1 MDRLNRLATRMVP
14 ILMGMAYLGCD
25 GLMTGKPVA
34 GNDFESPLDNMSRE
48 LNAVFLLGD
57 ENFEKVFTPADGLG
71 PIFNNTSCAGCHP
84 GDGRGTPE
92 LSFFRFSRSDDLA
105 LDIGGPQHQ
114 DKSLPGVP
122 RERVPEGVE
131 RSFRLPP
138 PVFGVGL
145 IEAIPVETIL
155 ANADPEDADG
165 DGISGRPNWVEA
177 PGFVP
182 SHHVGGGPG
191 LQLGR
196 FSRKAQVSSLLEQVA
211 AAYQQ
216 DIGITSDFIPEE
228 NAHPQ
233 AAGGIALGDGVPDPE
248 IPAHIVLET
257 TAYVRLLTPPKRGRS
272 TAEVERGSAL
282 FSQLGCVSCHVPSLR
297 TGDSSIPQLSQVEA
311 ELYSDLLLH
320 DMGEAL
326 ADGRGDGDAT
336 GREWRTAPLWGTRL
350 VAEFLAG
357 EEFYLHDG
365 RATTL
370 DDAIRFH
377 GGEAQKTRDDYLL
390 LEANEQQALITFL
403 KSL

>member
-1 MDRLNRLATRMVP
+1 MDRLYVLTARMLLFVVG
-14 ILMGMAYLGCD
+14 LVCLGCD
-25 GLMTGKPVA
+25 ALMTEKSVA
-34 GNDFESPLDNMSRE
+34 GNDFESPLEGMSRE
-48 LNAVFLLGD
+48 LNVVFLLGD
-57 ENFEKVFTPADGLG
+57 ENFEKVFTPAAGLG

-92 LSFFRFSRSDDLA
+92 LSFFRFSRTDDLA
-105 LDIGGPQHQ
+105 LDLGGPQHQ

-122 RERVPEGVE
+122 VEQVPEGVS

-145 IEAIPVETIL
+145 IEAIPVEVIL

-165 DGISGRPNWVEA
+165 DGISGRPNWVE
-177 PGFVP
+177 PPSFVP

-196 FSRKAQVSSLLEQVA
+196 FSRKGQVSSLIEQVS

-216 DIGITSDFIPEE
+216 DMGITSDFIPEE
-228 NAHPQ
+228 NSHRQ

-248 IPAHIVLET
+248 IAAHIVLET
-257 TAYVRLLTPPKRGRS
+257 TAYVRLLTPPARGRM
-272 TAEVERGSAL
+272 TAEVERGGEL
-282 FSQLGCVSCHVPSLR
+282 FTRVGCASCHVPTLR
-297 TGDSSIPQLSQVEA
+297 TGASPIPQLNHVDA
-311 ELYSDLLLH
+311 DLYSDLLLH
-320 DMGEAL
+320 DMGVEL
-326 ADGRGDGDAT
+326 ADGRSDGDAT
-336 GREWRTAPLWGTRL
+336 GTEWRTAPLWGTRL
-350 VAEFLAG
+350 VGEFLGG

-370 DDAIRFH
+370 HGAIIQH
-377 GGEAQKTRDDYLL
+377 GGEAQAARDAYLGL
-390 LEANEQQALITFL
+390 SAADQQMLVSFL

>member
-1 MDRLNRLATRMVP
+1 MDRLGGIAARTLP
-14 ILMGMAYLGCD
+14 LIMGLVYLGCD
-25 GLMTGKPVA
+25 GLMTEKPVG
-34 GNDFESPLDNMSRE
+34 GNDFESPLQDMSRE

-57 ENFEKVFTPADGLG
+57 ENFEKVFTPATGLG

-92 LSFFRFSRSDDLA
+92 LSFFRFSRSGDLA

-122 RERVPEGVE
+122 IEQVPEGVE

-145 IEAIPVETIL
+145 IEAIPAEVIL

-165 DGISGRPNWVEA
+165 DGISGRPNWVD
-177 PGFVP
+177 PPDFVP
-182 SHHVGGGPG
+182 DHHIGGGPG

-196 FSRKAQVSSLLEQVA
+196 FSRKAQVSSLIEQVA

-233 AAGGIALGDGVPDPE
+233 QAGGIALGDGVPDPE

-257 TAYVRLLTPPKRGRS
+257 TAYVRLLTPPARGRV
-272 TAEVERGSAL
+272 TAEVERGHVL
-282 FSQLGCVSCHVPSLR
+282 FAQIGCVSCHVPTLR
-297 TGDSSIPQLSQVEA
+297 TGESPIPQLSNVDA
-311 ELYSDLLLH
+311 HLYSDLLLH

-326 ADGRGDGDAT
+326 ADGRSDGDAT

-350 VAEFLAG
+350 VANFLAG
-357 EEFYLHDG
+357 EEYYLHDG

-370 DDAIRFH
+370 RDAIIFH
-377 GGEAQKTRDDYLL
+377 GGEAERAR
-390 LEANEQQALITFL
+390 EAYRELREEEQQALVAFL